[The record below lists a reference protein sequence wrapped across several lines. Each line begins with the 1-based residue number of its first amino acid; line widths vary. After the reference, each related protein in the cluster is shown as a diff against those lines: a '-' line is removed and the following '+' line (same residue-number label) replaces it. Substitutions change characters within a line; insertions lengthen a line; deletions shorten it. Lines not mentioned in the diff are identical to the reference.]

1 MSINTFDVDVARVRD
16 DFFPHITAGFTENSS
31 PKAETVERYVSE
43 EAATL
48 AGKLRQKSIST
59 DDIDDPES
67 PEWVWCARVVTLMV
81 AIRTLQVMSGQNP
94 AVADAWEKRL
104 AGLLE
109 DLSENGE
116 LALGMDT
123 SGSDSEPDGPTDFIS
138 ELGLD
143 TGDTSDASDVIPAL
157 RRSDAL

>member
-1 MSINTFDVDVARVRD
+1 MTINEFDVNVVQLRD
-16 DFFPHITAGFTENSS
+16 DYFPHVTAGFTENSS
-31 PKAETVERYVSE
+31 PTAETVERYITE

-48 AGKLRQKSIST
+48 GGKLLLASISV
-59 DDIDDPES
+59 DDIVDDES
-67 PEWVWCARVVTLMV
+67 SEWVWCTKVLTLMV

-94 AVADAWEKRL
+94 AVAEAWEKRL
-104 AGLLE
+104 AGMLA

-116 LALGMDT
+116 LALGLDS
-123 SGSDSEPDGPTDFIS
+123 SGSDSDPKGPTDHIS

-143 TGDTSDASDVIPAL
+143 IGDTADASDVIPSL